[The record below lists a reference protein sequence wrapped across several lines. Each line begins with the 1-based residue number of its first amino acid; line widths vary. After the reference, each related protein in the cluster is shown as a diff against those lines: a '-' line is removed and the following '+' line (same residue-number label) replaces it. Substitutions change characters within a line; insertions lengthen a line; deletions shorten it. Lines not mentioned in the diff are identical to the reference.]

1 MSLLQELVNLVR
13 DGDLKSVE
21 SFISNH
27 EVDLNQVNRTGISP
41 LMVACTNGHVEI
53 AKLLLKKGAKVNFV
67 NDLNQNALMKAAEG
81 GNVEVVNLLVE
92 HGANCNTAA
101 IDTKTALTLACEQ
114 GSVEVVEALLPNTE
128 FKETKGTLYGIP
140 GLGSEW
146 KFSYTL
152 SPVFIAVK
160 NGHTQLVKW
169 LLRGNKVPLGALFQA
184 ISQRNHDMVKVLLQ
198 NGANVNETGERG
210 WTALMQ
216 ASFLGDSAIV
226 STLLDSEK
234 KSKRKRRRV
243 YRRRRK
249 RSSKNVI
256 IDHRD
261 EGKFSALMLAAR
273 YKHAEV
279 VTLLLKAGAKVNLK
293 GYGGKT
299 ALLWAMDPFG
309 IQDPDPHS
317 SVKAVKALLDGGAD
331 VNLKEDDGRT
341 PLLFAVDMGICQ
353 WRLEVIEL
361 LLNKKAVT
369 DHKNSKGKTVLNK
382 KVVIDHKN
390 SKGNYALKS
399 AVFKCDIAVARLL
412 LEGGA
417 KTDMKDGEGKSL
429 LMDVRDH
436 IFKTST
442 AVQMTKL
449 LLDYGVPIGIRD
461 NEGKDALL
469 HAVTSPARDYEV
481 IELLLERGADA
492 TLKPDHGSNAK
503 GFLQQNITHVLV
515 SLLAK
520 KENWKFLYV

>member
-1 MSLLQELVNLVR
+1 MSVLQDLVNLVR
-13 DGDLKSVE
+13 DGNLKSVE
-21 SFISNH
+21 KFLSDH
-27 EVDLNQVNRTGISP
+27 EVDLNQVHKTASTLGVSP
-41 LMVACTNGHVEI
+41 LMVACKNGHLKI
-53 AKLLLKKGAKVNFV
+53 AKLLLQKRADVNFE
-67 NDLNQNALMKAAEG
+67 NDWHQSALMAAVEG
-81 GNVEVVNLLVE
+81 GNVEVVNLLLE
-92 HGANCNTAA
+92 NGANTAG
-101 IDTKTALTLACEQ
+101 TGHESALTLACEQ
-114 GSVEVVEALLPNTE
+114 GSIEVAKALLPKTK

-140 GLGSEW
+140 GLGPEW
-146 KFSYTL
+146 KFSYTR
-152 SPVFIAVK
+152 SPVFIAVQHG
-160 NGHTQLVKW
+160 NIQLVKW
-169 LLRGNKVPLGALFQA
+169 LLRSGNKVPLGALFQA

-198 NGANVNETGERG
+198 NGADANETGERG

-226 STLLDSEK
+226 STLLVRVEENVVEK
-234 KSKRKRRRV
+234 
-243 YRRRRK
+243 
-249 RSSKNVI
+249 VI
-256 IDHRD
+256 VDHQD

-279 VTLLLKAGAKVNLK
+279 VILLLKAGAKVNLK

-331 VNLKEDDGRT
+331 VNLKEDDGTT

-353 WRLEVIEL
+353 WRLEVIEM
-361 LLNKKAVT
+361 LLNKKAV
-369 DHKNSKGKTVLNK
+369 
-382 KVVIDHKN
+382 IDQKN

-399 AVFKCDIAVARLL
+399 AVFMCDIAVARLL

-449 LLDYGVPIGIRD
+449 LLDYGAPIGIWD

-469 HAVTSPARDYEV
+469 YAVTSQPRDYGV
-481 IELLLERGADA
+481 IELLLERGADP

-503 GFLQQNITHVLV
+503 SFLQQNITHVLV
-515 SLLAK
+515 SLVA
-520 KENWKFLYV
+520 FQ